1 MFELFEQ
8 VIIKRNGI
16 PGTIVDKSIR
26 NGKVNYI
33 VESDIKGCIEGFDGG
48 DWPLFDCVDEDLVAV
63 REARA
68 DAPEYR
74 EAAAL

>member
-8 VIIKRNGI
+8 VIIKSSGI
-16 PGTIVDKSIR
+16 PGTIVDKSVR

-33 VESDIKGCIEGFDGG
+33 VESDIKGRIEGCDGG

-63 REARA
+63 RKAA
-68 DAPEYR
+68 ATSPEYR
-74 EAAAL
+74 EAVAL